1 MLGGKQLPVCWL
13 CVRKLGQEFPLVLFF
28 IQATEIQ
35 APCWSVPAAPFGAE
49 ILRRDFSRID
59 LLTFVSFRDF
69 ALREHKAPGKAPKLH
84 QV

>member
-1 MLGGKQLPVCWL
+1 LLA
-13 CVRKLGQEFPLVLFF
+13 VRGEAWPGVSVGAIF

-49 ILRRDFSRID
+49 ILSRDFSRID

-69 ALREHKAPGKAPKLH
+69 ALREQKAPGKAPKLH
-84 QV
+84 QD